1 MGKLQNILLFVVLFV
16 VVAVIILTWGSIG
29 SAILTLALL
38 ISLGYI
44 LLSKFMETHNAD
56 DFRMEN

>member
-16 VVAVIILTWGSIG
+16 VMAVIILTWGSIG

-56 DFRMEN
+56 DFRMED

>member
-29 SAILTLALL
+29 SASLPLALL

-56 DFRMEN
+56 DFRMED

>member
-1 MGKLQNILLFVVLFV
+1 MSTFRKLLLLALALGML
-16 VVAVIILTWGSIG
+16 AVIVLTWGSIG

-44 LLSKFMETHNAD
+44 LLKKILESRDPD
-56 DFRMEN
+56 DFDWEG

>member
-1 MGKLQNILLFVVLFV
+1 MGEKNWLLIGFLTL

-38 ISLGYI
+38 LAVGMI
-44 LLSKFMETHNAD
+44 LIQKFMDSHDPE
-56 DFRMEN
+56 DFRMEQ

>member
-1 MGKLQNILLFVVLFV
+1 MGKQQNILLFVVLFV

-56 DFRMEN
+56 DFRMED

>member
-1 MGKLQNILLFVVLFV
+1 MGKQQNILLFVVLFV

>member
-56 DFRMEN
+56 DFRMED